1 MLKKIMMGLRGL
13 GLVAHI
19 GLGWAI
25 VTLLFPF
32 LTSNGRG
39 HCVRWWSRRVLHLC
53 RVQLRLPEKI
63 KHNDTTMIVAN
74 HISWLDIFVLNSLH
88 PCQFVAKQEIRQWPI
103 FGWISYQVGT
113 VYISRG
119 KRTDLRRI
127 FGDVVVRLQ
136 NGKRVAFFPEGS
148 TSLQGELLP
157 FHANLFEAAID
168 AKAYVQPYGLRYL
181 TAQGNY
187 HPAVEYVGETSFKQS
202 FFNILRAETVHVEL
216 LAAPLIRSEG
226 MPRRDLARQ
235 VQQAVAGALGL
246 EASASTTATQTK
258 AREDQ

>member
-1 MLKKIMMGLRGL
+1 MLKKLMMGLRGL

-19 GLGWAI
+19 GVGWAI

-32 LTSNGRG
+32 LGSIGRG
-39 HCVRWWSRRVLHLC
+39 RCVRWWSRRVLHLC

-63 KHNDTTMIVAN
+63 IHSDTTMIVAN
-74 HISWLDIFVLNSLH
+74 HVSWLDIFVLNSLH

-113 VYISRG
+113 VYITRS
-119 KRTDLRRI
+119 KRSDLRRI
-127 FGDVVVRLQ
+127 FSDVVERLQ

-148 TSLQGELLP
+148 TSLQGQLLP

-168 AKAYVQPYGLRYL
+168 AKAFVQPYGLRYL
-181 TAQGNY
+181 TAQGGY
-187 HPAVEYVGETSFKQS
+187 HPAVEYVGETNFKQS
-202 FFNILRAETVHVEL
+202 FWNVLQAETVHVEL
-216 LAAPLIRSEG
+216 LVAPLIQSEG
-226 MPRRDLARQ
+226 VARRELARQ

-246 EASASTTATQTK
+246 EATNPAAQTK
-258 AREDQ
+258 VGED